1 MTFQMIPN
9 PLGSGGYN
17 VQPLPDM
24 TGGIQALQKVEIQRR
39 INEIEKE
46 KDYKNNVNLLMEKKA
61 LDLLMPKA
69 YEGIAGQTHQDY
81 LKAAG
86 EYKKYAADT
95 YRRIHETGGG
105 RWDEGALYDMGQKFN
120 EVSSIVNQGKIAR
133 ESFDIFQKQAIDTL
147 SKITNPKQREQVL
160 GQIASLSDEYKQGNI
175 PSPYRIAEALYPGDN
190 PSYEIYNDVEKELMP
205 KLSHVVESAG
215 GGKTRI
221 NEAEAIGI
229 TKKHIMLI
237 IRVLI

>member
-69 YEGIAGQTHQDY
+69 YEGIAGDRLIVGRVRRYLSPQVAPDY
-81 LKAAG
+81 INERLIWTVEG
-86 EYKKYAADT
+86 M
-95 YRRIHETGGG
+95 TGGSPSEYRSYEMSG
-105 RWDEGALYDMGQKFN
+105 SFRAKWAWR
-120 EVSSIVNQGKIAR
+120 SIGGIN
-133 ESFDIFQKQAIDTL
+133 DTL
-147 SKITNPKQREQVL
+147 S
-160 GQIASLSDEYKQGNI
+160 
-175 PSPYRIAEALYPGDN
+175 
-190 PSYEIYNDVEKELMP
+190 
-205 KLSHVVESAG
+205 
-215 GGKTRI
+215 
-221 NEAEAIGI
+221 
-229 TKKHIMLI
+229 
-237 IRVLI
+237 